1 MKRLI
6 IICGCAIYVSAASG
20 ASCTITTVAASGAAN
35 AEICSGGY
43 CKTTYSYVAA
53 HRTCSCPLN
62 YCCNC
67 VEQGEPSCRCPS
79 AVMLWE
85 SPVLYVS
92 QGGGKI

>member
-20 ASCTITTVAASGAAN
+20 ASCTITTVAASCAAN

-67 VEQGEPSCRCPS
+67 LEQGEPSCRCPS
-79 AVMLWE
+79 AVMGKPC
-85 SPVLYVS
+85 PVC
-92 QGGGKI
+92 